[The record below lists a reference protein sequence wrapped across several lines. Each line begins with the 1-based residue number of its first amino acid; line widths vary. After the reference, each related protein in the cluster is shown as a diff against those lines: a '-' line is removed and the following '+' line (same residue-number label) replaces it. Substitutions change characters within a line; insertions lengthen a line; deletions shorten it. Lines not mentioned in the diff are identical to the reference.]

1 MRIVSGGGKDYN
13 NYRTD
18 VTYVNIDMKG
28 GLDSHFRLLKSLG
41 HKKAAYLSAFP
52 ADDMDDGRV
61 RLFCELSEKYFGEK
75 KPFVFSKDT
84 FIDTNIENG
93 YRMGQEM
100 LQRLDGYTAV
110 IATNDLMA
118 MGFIKAMRDNGLH
131 CPEDI
136 SVLGIDNN
144 ALSAVFEPS
153 ITTFGPDY
161 TEYAKAIFDL
171 LFEKNAD
178 SGEHIVGIKH
188 YVRESTGA
196 ARQRSK

>member
-1 MRIVSGGGKDYN
+1 
-13 NYRTD
+13 
-18 VTYVNIDMKG
+18 
-28 GLDSHFRLLKSLG
+28 
-41 HKKAAYLSAFP
+41 
-52 ADDMDDGRV
+52 
-61 RLFCELSEKYFGEK
+61 
-75 KPFVFSKDT
+75 
-84 FIDTNIENG
+84 
-93 YRMGQEM
+93 MGQEM

-171 LFEKNAD
+171 HFRKERGQRGSIPSASNIMCAK
-178 SGEHIVGIKH
+178 
-188 YVRESTGA
+188 
-196 ARQRSK
+196 ARA